1 MKNKK
6 VFEQVNKIH
15 ENKNIISSRWI
26 FTYKRN
32 DKGEITKYK
41 ARLVARGFT
50 QLYGVDYN
58 ETFSPTLKQDS
69 LRIVTSI
76 AAHLD
81 FQYISIRYKS
91 SISKCRTRW
100 KFVYGDS

>member
-1 MKNKK
+1 MKK
-6 VFEQVNKIH
+6 VFEQVNKIP

-26 FTYKRN
+26 FTHYKRN

-91 SISKCRTRW
+91 SISKCRTR
-100 KFVYGDS
+100 